1 MTRFSICIPTYE
13 MHGYGHIVVNE
24 LMHELKM
31 QSFQDFDIVI
41 SDQSNDS
48 KILDVVHEH
57 SKDLDIKFMTDL
69 ANRGKATANINKAMR
84 YAEGE
89 IIKIMFQDDFFVNF
103 DALKIISAEFDKGAK
118 WTTNSFTH
126 TTDKK
131 NFFNTKPSYY
141 QDSVITG
148 RNSIGNPSNISV
160 HRDCRVYMDT
170 ELYYIFDCD
179 YYWQLK
185 HQNGMPNVIND
196 VLVCSRLHPT
206 SMSQDKD
213 VVGLLAKET
222 EYCCKKYNI
231 KAEDYNF
238 DIHH

>member
-1 MTRFSICIPTYE
+1 MKRFSICIPTYE
-13 MHGYGHIVVNE
+13 MTGYGHVVVNE

-118 WTTNSFTH
+118 WTTNAFTH
-126 TTDKK
+126 TVDKK
-131 NFFNTKPSYY
+131 QFFNTKPSYY

-148 RNSIGNPSNISV
+148 RNSIGNPSNIAV
-160 HRDCRVYMDT
+160 HRDCRVYTDT
-170 ELYYIFDCD
+170 NLIHLFDCE

-185 HQNGMPNVIND
+185 HKNGMPNIINE
-196 VLVCSRLHPT
+196 VLVCSRLHPASV
-206 SMSQDKD
+206 SMTDNMPA
-213 VVGLLAKET
+213 LIAEEA

-231 KAEDYNF
+231 KKEDYNY
-238 DIHH
+238 DIYD

>member
-1 MTRFSICIPTYE
+1 MS
-13 MHGYGHIVVNE
+13 GYGYIVLNE

-69 ANRGKATANINKAMR
+69 ANRGKTTANINKAMR

-103 DALKIISAEFDKGAK
+103 DALKIINNEFDKGAK
-118 WTTNSFTH
+118 WTINAFTH
-126 TTDKK
+126 TFDKRQ
-131 NFFNTKPSYY
+131 FFNTKCPYY
-141 QDSVITG
+141 QDSIITG
-148 RNSIGNPSNISV
+148 RNSVGNPSNISV
-160 HRDCRVYMDT
+160 HRDARVYTDP
-170 ELYYIFDCD
+170 ELYYMFDCE

-185 HQNGMPNVIND
+185 QKNGMPVVISD

-206 SMSQDKD
+206 SQSQNKD
-213 VVGLLAKET
+213 VVSLLEKEIQ
-222 EYCCKKYNI
+222 YCCKKYNLNR
-231 KAEDYNF
+231 EEYEYELY
-238 DIHH
+238 